1 MNRHEILLA
10 LGVPFLSSA
19 TAGDGAGAAQSAATC
34 ICRSSDATGSRL
46 ARTRVCMTR
55 AEWAEIRR
63 TSRQAIDR
71 AQTRQFNR
79 TIDEKGKMTN

>member
-1 MNRHEILLA
+1 MRLVLA
-10 LGVPFLSSA
+10 LGVVLSSA
-19 TAGDGAGAAQSAATC
+19 TAVMAQAPRNPSDVQ
-34 ICRSSDATGSRL
+34 CRSSNATGSRL

>member
-1 MNRHEILLA
+1 MRLLLA
-10 LGVPFLSSA
+10 LGVVLSSA
-19 TAGDGAGAAQSAATC
+19 TAVMAQAPRNPNDVLCRNSGD
-34 ICRSSDATGSRL
+34 TGSRL
-46 ARTRVCMTR
+46 ARSRVCMTR

-71 AQTRQFNR
+71 AQTRQFNK

>member
-1 MNRHEILLA
+1 MRLLLA
-10 LGVPFLSSA
+10 LGVVLSSA
-19 TAGDGAGAAQSAATC
+19 TAVMAQAPRNPNDVL
-34 ICRSSDATGSRL
+34 CRSSGDTGSRL
-46 ARTRVCMTR
+46 ARSRVCMTR

-71 AQTRQFNR
+71 AQTRQFNK